1 MEQKDGGAV
10 VDKNKGELKMEVK
23 NDLVP
28 ELELNIIPSKGNNL
42 QVELMNEDFVEY
54 LKKKSI
60 LKDDCVFITLRELKP
75 FIERLQKAYKE
86 YCEE

>member
-1 MEQKDGGAV
+1 
-10 VDKNKGELKMEVK
+10 MEVK

-28 ELELNIIPSKGNNL
+28 ELELNVIPSKGNDL
-42 QVELMNEDFVEY
+42 QVELMNKDFIEY
-54 LKKKSI
+54 LREKNI
-60 LKDDCVFITLRELKP
+60 LKTDIVFITLRELKP

>member
-1 MEQKDGGAV
+1 MV
-10 VDKNKGELKMEVK
+10 NKNKGELKMKVK
-23 NDLVP
+23 DDLIP

-42 QVELMNEDFVEY
+42 QVELMNEDFIEY

-75 FIERLQKAYKE
+75 FIERLREAYEMYERNKKE
-86 YCEE
+86 

>member
-1 MEQKDGGAV
+1 MKVKD
-10 VDKNKGELKMEVK
+10 
-23 NDLVP
+23 DLIP

-42 QVELMNEDFVEY
+42 QVELMNEDFIEY

-75 FIERLQKAYKE
+75 FIERLREAYEMYERNKKE
-86 YCEE
+86 